1 MNNGSPPALPGREL
15 GTGTHEGREPNSAV
29 FWFRCEIF
37 FFLDATRNTDRFEDK
52 AVVQDRI
59 ELLRGIAHLTMVNT
73 IIGGGG
79 SCDFRTDRVGLMS
92 ILLTPYSYS
101 SLSYSV
107 KAHCW

>member
-1 MNNGSPPALPGREL
+1 MEVRRRCPVG
-15 GTGTHEGREPNSAV
+15 NSAPAHTRV
-29 FWFRCEIF
+29 GNQTVRFFGSDVRFFF